1 MRNAITLQNLRPLD
15 QRSEKERLS
24 LGRILAPRARFS
36 FAHHREHGLWP
47 QPKQEVCESSHESRT
62 SGSSAHSQKF
72 ETITFVNSYS
82 FIPSLRLRVYLAVA
96 RVRVLGA
103 HQKES
108 GLWARGSEDEDEDEY
123 LRRVRRRVFRS
134 EHAHFEKCRPPN
146 LMRMLSTKISHS

>member
-1 MRNAITLQNLRPLD
+1 MTCAVDSRGKVLSCLSCHQCFGSCVRARSKAFVEHATKTNARMRNAITLQNLRPLD

-24 LGRILAPRARFS
+24 LGRILAHRARFS

-72 ETITFVNSYS
+72 ETITFVNSNS
-82 FIPSLRLRVYLAVA
+82 FIPSPRLRVYLAVA

-103 HQKES
+103 DQKES
-108 GLWARGSEDEDEDEY
+108 GL
-123 LRRVRRRVFRS
+123 
-134 EHAHFEKCRPPN
+134 
-146 LMRMLSTKISHS
+146 